1 MINLYLILPL
11 VIYIYILLRWII
23 RRRFFRCRIIRQ
35 RKCQQRKKGKARL
48 SVPCPLSS
56 ISYRGG
62 CYRPDLKSSKQVVH
76 LWGHL
81 HLHAKSPLEQDINA
95 VVVPGKMRV
104 TILITV
110 ADTAFSPETISVFK
124 NTDNRMLSL
133 LLFPPPRGWKQW

>member
-11 VIYIYILLRWII
+11 VIYIYILLRWLF
-23 RRRFFRCRIIRQ
+23 RRR
-35 RKCQQRKKGKARL
+35 KSQQRKKGKARL

-81 HLHAKSPLEQDINA
+81 RLHAKSPLEQDINA

-104 TILITV
+104 TLLITV
-110 ADTAFSPETISVFK
+110 ADTAFSPETIAVFK

-133 LLFPPPRGWKQW
+133 LLFPPPLRGWKQW